1 MEIAMRKRIKRLVF
15 VGLMSATVLVGV
27 MPTFAAEMEGW
38 SDNCLFLE
46 IGKGDFRICL

>member
-1 MEIAMRKRIKRLVF
+1 MRKRIKKLAV
-15 VGLMSATVLVGV
+15 VGLMTATVLVGA
-27 MPTFAAEMEGW
+27 MPAFAAEMEGW